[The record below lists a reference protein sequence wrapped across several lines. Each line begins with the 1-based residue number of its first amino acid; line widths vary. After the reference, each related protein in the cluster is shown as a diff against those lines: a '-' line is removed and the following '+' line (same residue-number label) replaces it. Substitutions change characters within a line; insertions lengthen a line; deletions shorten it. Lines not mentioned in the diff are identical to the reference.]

1 MSFVS
6 SSTPSRQIVN
16 ELALIHELV
25 PLQAQRIIEL
35 GCGNARLARG
45 LLQQHPRCM
54 VTGLEVDAIQHAKN
68 LAAPADRLHFVAA
81 GAQAIPFGDAG
92 FDLAIMLKSLHHVPL
107 DLMDAALA
115 EIHRVLAPG
124 GYWYVS
130 EPVYAGPLN
139 ELMRLFNDEK
149 EVRAAAQAL
158 LDKAAASGQWQRVQD
173 VHFDVP
179 VAYKDFADFE
189 QRMLYPTFI
198 DRRADDALVA
208 TLRELFAPH
217 MTPEGARFVRPMHV
231 TLLRKQG

>member
-1 MSFVS
+1 MPPVS
-6 SSTPSRQIVN
+6 ATQPRQIVN
-16 ELALIHELV
+16 ELELINELV

-35 GCGNARLARG
+35 GCGNARLVRG
-45 LLQQHPRCM
+45 LLQHYPQCT
-54 VTGLEVDAIQHAKN
+54 VAALEVDAIQHAKN
-68 LAAPADRLHFVAA
+68 LAAPADRLDFVAA
-81 GAQAIPFGDAG
+81 GAQAIPFAG
-92 FDLAIMLKSLHHVPL
+92 ASFDLAIMLKSLHHVPV

-115 EIHRVLAPG
+115 EMHRVLAPG

-130 EPVYAGPLN
+130 EPVYDGPLN
-139 ELMRLFNDEK
+139 ELMRRFNDEK

-158 LDKAAASGQWQRVQD
+158 LDKAAASGQWLRVQD
-173 VHFDVP
+173 VYFDVP

-231 TLLRKQG
+231 TLLQRQS